1 MEREIHFYSSQ
12 SICRSL
18 YDQFT
23 VAQVKAGEY
32 IAVKTGTPR
41 TDNGTAANTATLSG
55 TVAFFVDYV
64 PTYNSDGKWN
74 S

>member
-1 MEREIHFYSSQ
+1 VKSTSTAVNPYVVASTTT
-12 SICRSL
+12 
-18 YDQFT
+18 FT

-64 PTYNSDGKWN
+64 PTYSGSQW
-74 S
+74 SS